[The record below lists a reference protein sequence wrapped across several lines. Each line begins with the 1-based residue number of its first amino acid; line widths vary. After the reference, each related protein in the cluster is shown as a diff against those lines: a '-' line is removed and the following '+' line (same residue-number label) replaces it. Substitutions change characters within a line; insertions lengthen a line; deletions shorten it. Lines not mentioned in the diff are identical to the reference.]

1 MELQVI
7 CAFRRLGTMFGCEKY
22 NIKPDLVTLAKVRS
36 LLPLEYLHVANA
48 DDTMLLCF
56 GRFYS
61 CELSFLLHAVQQLSS
76 GYMPISAVPLGQHMF
91 LTSGVIESI
100 FPTLVAPNMVK
111 DKSEKLLLLVL
122 RTVAVIKDA
131 VSDDWVFEAGEE

>member
-1 MELQVI
+1 
-7 CAFRRLGTMFGCEKY
+7 
-22 NIKPDLVTLAKVRS
+22 
-36 LLPLEYLHVANA
+36 
-48 DDTMLLCF
+48 
-56 GRFYS
+56 
-61 CELSFLLHAVQQLSS
+61 
-76 GYMPISAVPLGQHMF
+76 MPISAVPLGQHMF